1 MVEIGKIREV
11 GFYHEIHESNLTKRN
26 LERKG
31 EEKRGKD
38 RDQT

>member
-1 MVEIGKIREV
+1 MKLGKIRGEA
-11 GFYHEIHESNLTKRN
+11 FYHEIHESNPTKRN

-38 RDQT
+38 QDQT

>member
-1 MVEIGKIREV
+1 MKLGKIRREA
-11 GFYHEIHESNLTKRN
+11 FDHEIHESNSTKHN